1 MSSLTG
7 QKIKDTYQSL
17 LKTDDNG
24 LITTA
29 FKNITDGSG
38 SSSGLYLQKDG
49 IKISGSLIVT
59 GSIDITGSLT
69 VNTINVG
76 QNTLNFIDSSGV
88 IINSISVASGSS
100 NILISTGS
108 IQSTSNSYFS
118 GSFTGS
124 LEGTSSYALT
134 ASYALNGGG
143 SVDLSGYTTT
153 GSFNSF
159 TSSINTFTQSVNS
172 NINALN
178 NFSSSI
184 NSFTQ
189 SVNSNINSLNNFSSS
204 ILSWTGSTSSQ
215 FAGTASWADSASNA
229 INSQTAS
236 YLNNLNQN
244 LTVTGNIIINGTA
257 SADYLRVNYIES
269 ASIIYSSGS
278 NQFGDATNDTQ
289 SLFGRVIVTGS
300 LEVTG
305 STRISNLTGSL
316 FGTASWAYSAS
327 NAINAQTSFRP
338 INVTGSTIYSTNP
351 VSITTFNAATTN
363 NNIFLGLAAGRN
375 VIGVK
380 ESIFLGGN
388 AGDDALYAFRSN
400 FIGWSAGG
408 AAFSASYSNFIGYT
422 AGDLAYYASNSN
434 FLGNFAGG
442 GADSASYSTLI
453 GYRVGANGMGN
464 SINSNNII
472 IGTNITLPAGAKDSI
487 NIGGIIFGTGSY
499 SDVVPLYPYS
509 GSAGGR
515 IGINVANPQYE
526 FDVSGSTQISDVL
539 ILPPQDPLPSGKPT
553 GSLAVSGSGADCK
566 IYFFNG
572 SWNAL
577 F

>member
-29 FKNITDGSG
+29 FKNVTDGSG
-38 SSSGLYLQKDG
+38 SATGLYLRNDAVEV
-49 IKISGSLIVT
+49 SGSLTIT
-59 GSIDITGSLT
+59 GSVDITGSLT

-76 QNTLNFIDSSGV
+76 QNTLNFIDSTGN
-88 IINSISVASGSS
+88 IINSLSATGTSIILATGSFQTSGSS
-100 NILISTGS
+100 L
-108 IQSTSNSYFS
+108 
-118 GSFTGS
+118 

-143 SVDLSGYTTT
+143 GFVDTSSLATT
-153 GSFNSF
+153 GSNTFIGNQIISGSITLEGGVSISGSDNFDIIVNSRQWTFGNDGHLVLPQVPGITYQAGIKSTGDILIQADSTQGWRFISSSGILQAPGGIEAVSF
-159 TSSINTFTQSVNS
+159 TG
-172 NINALN
+172 
-178 NFSSSI
+178 
-184 NSFTQ
+184 
-189 SVNSNINSLNNFSSS
+189 SL
-204 ILSWTGSTSSQ
+204 Q
-215 FAGTASWADSASNA
+215 GTASLAKNA
-229 INSQTAS
+229 NNSINAESAS

-244 LTVTGNIIINGTA
+244 LTITGDITINGTA
-257 SADYLRVNYIES
+257 SADYLKVNYIES

-278 NQFGDATNDTQ
+278 NQFGDAANDTQ

-305 STRISNLTGSL
+305 SANIPNLTGSL
-316 FGTASWAYSAS
+316 HGTASWAT
-327 NAINAQTSFRP
+327 NALTANTSLSP
-338 INVTGSTIYSTNP
+338 ISVVGDTIYSTNP
-351 VSITTFNAATTN
+351 LAGPILSTDNSIFIGYAAAAGANNANRSVFIGYSAGFSAYN
-363 NNIFLGLAAGRN
+363 AEYSNFLGYQAGM
-375 VIGVK
+375 
-380 ESIFLGGN
+380 
-388 AGDDALYAFRSN
+388 YADN
-400 FIGWSAGG
+400 
-408 AAFSASYSNFIGYT
+408 ASYSN
-422 AGDLAYYASNSN
+422 
-434 FLGNFAGG
+434 
-442 GADSASYSTLI
+442 LI
-453 GYRVGANGMGN
+453 GYNVGRKIGIANG
-464 SINSNNII
+464 IDTNNII
-472 IGTNITLPAGAKDSI
+472 VGTNITLEDNRKNSI

-499 SDVVPLYPYS
+499 STISGNPYS
-509 GSAGGR
+509 GSVDGR
-515 IGINVANPQYE
+515 IGINVVNPQYE